1 MLIDRE
7 KLKDII
13 PAIASQHKFRPGIVE
28 KDYYLTVVLNNIET
42 LLSDKIVFKGGTLL
56 NKVHLNYHRLSED
69 LDFTYYGKED
79 LSSRTQRS
87 KAITPIRSKMPGFL
101 KTLELKSDEPEGEGF
116 NNSTQYV
123 FNIKYPSLITAKDEN
138 IKIEISLR
146 QSPIDKPVHN
156 VIKHFYKDPFTGEDL
171 IPTNKVLSLSFNEA
185 VAEKLKASITRKDVA
200 IRDYYDLWH
209 IAEAKFDFIDKKFIH
224 LFRKKL
230 AGEGYTGDFRNNFG
244 LGQQQIDL
252 LRRRVETDLI
262 PVIRAGEKFDLDKTF
277 ERFNILFSDKAF
289 ER

>member
-1 MLIDRE
+1 M
-7 KLKDII
+7 
-13 PAIASQHKFRPGIVE
+13 E
-28 KDYYLTVVLNNIET
+28 KDYYLTVVLNNIEA

-79 LSSRTQRS
+79 LSSRSQRS
-87 KAITPIRSKMPGFL
+87 RAITAIRNKMPEFL
-101 KTLELKSDEPEGEGF
+101 KALNLTSDMPEGEGF

-123 FNIKYPSLITAKDEN
+123 FNIKYPSFITAKDEN
-138 IKIEISLR
+138 IKIEIGLR

-156 VIKHFYKDPFTGEDL
+156 VIKHFYKDLFTGEDL
-171 IPTNKVLSLSFNEA
+171 IPAGKILSLSFNEA
-185 VAEKLKASITRKDVA
+185 VAEKLKAAITRKDVA

-209 IAEAKFDFIDKKFIH
+209 IDQAKFNFTDKKFID
-224 LFRKKL
+224 LFKKKL
-230 AGEGYTGDFRNNFG
+230 AGEEYAGEFRNNFG
-244 LGQQQIDL
+244 LSQLKIDL

-262 PVIRAGEKFDLDKTF
+262 PVIRAGEKFDLDRMF

-289 ER
+289 EQ